1 MAAKIKAKTKA
12 KPKAKSS
19 AKSVKAVPAKPK
31 PKAKIAPPVKAKP
44 KAKIIKTPVVKSK
57 LKAKVAAPVK
67 AKVLVKPTPAKPKPA
82 PKPVFKVASKVSV
95 TSKAKEEKK
104 SVTNVIDIAKA
115 KPKAKTKPRASSVAG
130 GPVDFAPYREA
141 KGEEYMNAQQV
152 EHFRKI
158 LRDWL
163 MQLRE
168 EVDNTMVHMQEEA
181 GTYPDPVDRAAQEEG
196 FNLELRARDRE
207 RRLIKK
213 IEQALDDLDHNDYG
227 YCKDCA
233 AEIGIRRLEA
243 RPTADKCIDCKT
255 FEEIREKQIGG

>member
-31 PKAKIAPPVKAKP
+31 PKAKIAQPVKAKS
-44 KAKIIKTPVVKSK
+44 KAKTAKPPVVKS
-57 LKAKVAAPVK
+57 KAKVAAPVK
-67 AKVLVKPTPAKPKPA
+67 AKVIAKPTFTKVKPA
-82 PKPVFKVASKVSV
+82 PKSAPKVASKVSV

-115 KPKAKTKPRASSVAG
+115 KPKTKTKPRSSSAAG